1 MPSPSDPG
9 VPTSGGKPLFK
20 PTPDDWKLIKSVP
33 IAKLLNGRASEEGCP
48 FCGFPGFQISSH
60 GKLWRCGG
68 CASDRWHSGVSVLMK
83 LHDIDALE
91 AAWLLVR
98 MAGDQ

>member
-1 MPSPSDPG
+1 MFRPSPAQ
-9 VPTSGGKPLFK
+9 
-20 PTPDDWKLIKSVP
+20 WKSAKSVP

-48 FCGFPGFQISSH
+48 FCGSPGFRISSH
-60 GKLWRCGG
+60 GLLWRCEG
-68 CASDRWHSGVSVLMK
+68 CASDRWHSGVSVLMQ
-83 LHDIDALE
+83 LHDIDSLA